1 MGLPVYSRKVDEIPH
16 SPDCYYYDFDTIGSV
31 DLVTQLA
38 PKLPLKCD
46 QMPENTRL
54 NE

>member
-1 MGLPVYSRKVDEIPH
+1 MHATEGGYHYAE
-16 SPDCYYYDFDTIGSV
+16 IGSV